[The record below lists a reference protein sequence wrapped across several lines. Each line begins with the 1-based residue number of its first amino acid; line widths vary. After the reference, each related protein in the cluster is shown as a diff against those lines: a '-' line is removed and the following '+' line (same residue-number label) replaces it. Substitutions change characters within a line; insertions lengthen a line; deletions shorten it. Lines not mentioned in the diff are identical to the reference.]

1 MVLLFYIL
9 YFERNN
15 WDGIGMVSLKNNKSN
30 YDLVFYLWFYCFI
43 FCILREIIGIGLG
56 WFLSKT
62 INQIMIW
69 YFIYGFYCFIFC
81 ILREII
87 GIGL

>member
-30 YDLVFYLWFYCFI
+30 YDLVFYLWFLLFY
-43 FCILREIIGIGLG
+43 ILYFERNNWDRIVIGL
-56 WFLSKT
+56 WKFLSKT

-69 YFIYGFYCFIFC
+69 YFIYGFIVLYFVF
-81 ILREII
+81 
-87 GIGL
+87 